1 MDAKKLFTPGGASQ
15 TPVRARMTG
24 GRGKIRCGFGNY
36 GREEAFYIR
45 RRLPNPRSTAD
56 DRRPRK
62 DSARIRKLRTRRS
75 LLYPA
80 APPKPRSSTYDR
92 RPRKDSARIRKLRT
106 RRSLLYPAAPPKPR
120 SSTYDRRPR
129 KDSARIRKLRTRRSP
144 IYPVVS
150 AGNGRSR
157 PQTRQNL
164 SIAPGWF

>member
-1 MDAKKLFTPGGASQ
+1 MCRPLCVDHVAPAAERFGADSEIADAKKLFTPGGASQ
-15 TPVRARMTG
+15 TLIPVRMTG

-36 GREEAFYIR
+36 GREEAFYTR
-45 RRLPNPRSTAD
+45 RRLPNLRSSSD

-75 LLYPA
+75 LLHHHH
-80 APPKPRSSTYDR
+80 SSTYDR
-92 RPRKDSARIRKLRT
+92 RSWKDLARIRKLRT
-106 RRSLLYPAAPPKPR
+106 RRSF
-120 SSTYDRRPR
+120 
-129 KDSARIRKLRTRRSP
+129 

-157 PQTRQNL
+157 PQTRQNI